1 MKRRGDFKSGGF
13 LVLEIL
19 IAGLILTAGI
29 AATMYLFRM
38 GFEHLEKARISN
50 TLSAKLVQAT
60 GLIRSLDLEKVS
72 GTEEMGEGVTLKWN
86 AGVLSSMMPVSAD
99 KREVSS
105 LLYHLLLY
113 QVEFTLS
120 AQGVSRDY
128 SMHVLRYKALQTT
141 NEPSS

>member
-1 MKRRGDFKSGGF
+1 
-13 LVLEIL
+13 
-19 IAGLILTAGI
+19 
-29 AATMYLFRM
+29 MYLFRM

-86 AGVLSSMMPVSAD
+86 AGVLSSMMPVSAE
-99 KREVSS
+99 KKEASS
-105 LLYHLLLY
+105 FLYHLLLY

-141 NEPSS
+141 NEPTS